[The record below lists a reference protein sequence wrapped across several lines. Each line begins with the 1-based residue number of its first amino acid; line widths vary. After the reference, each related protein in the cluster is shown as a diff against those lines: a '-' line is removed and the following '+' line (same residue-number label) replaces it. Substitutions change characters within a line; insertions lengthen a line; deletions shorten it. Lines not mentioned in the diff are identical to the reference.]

1 MRVGVNFPP
10 EILFCYKKINVQSQT
25 CGCELSRWI
34 KCAAAQ
40 FSVSTP
46 VAVKRY
52 IIPRNCPRSLTFFVL
67 LFSRLLARRTP
78 RIADWSPEGGKQTL
92 IVWLKSLIPVKQQV
106 ESCRDQGKVRLR
118 NKQAEHRISLWNRK
132 SRGQID
138 HRRVEAKNEILEKP
152 IMHAAP
158 HPG

>member
-10 EILFCYKKINVQSQT
+10 EILFCNKINVQSQT

-52 IIPRNCPRSLTFFVL
+52 IIPRNRPRSLTFFVL
-67 LFSRLLARRTP
+67 LFSRLLAHRTP

-92 IVWLKSLIPVKQQV
+92 IVWLKVWF
-106 ESCRDQGKVRLR
+106 
-118 NKQAEHRISLWNRK
+118 LWNNRWNHVEIGGK
-132 SRGQID
+132 SDCGTSSGAPHFPLKPQSQGQID
-138 HRRVEAKNEILEKP
+138 HRRVDAKTKS
-152 IMHAAP
+152 
-158 HPG
+158 